1 MIDNPNSSKS
11 NAPNT
16 DELSDN
22 VIAIG
27 DQNTM
32 SINGGPQ
39 VCSMLSV
46 ENPKQK
52 ITLSIAPVE
61 GQKPVSMTFDNG
73 FKEMSN
79 PEKFPF
85 GPGGKGLS
93 R

>member
-1 MIDNPNSSKS
+1 MIDNPNSSTS

-27 DQNTM
+27 DQNTI

-52 ITLSIAPVE
+52 ITYCLLHLSKVRN
-61 GQKPVSMTFDNG
+61 QFQ
-73 FKEMSN
+73 
-79 PEKFPF
+79 
-85 GPGGKGLS
+85 
-93 R
+93 

>member
-1 MIDNPNSSKS
+1 MLIVPLKMKTLIVPYAQTLIDNPHSSTS

-27 DQNTM
+27 DQHNM

-46 ENPKQK
+46 ENPERENH
-52 ITLSIAPVE
+52 IIILYCTC
-61 GQKPVSMTFDNG
+61 
-73 FKEMSN
+73 
-79 PEKFPF
+79 
-85 GPGGKGLS
+85 
-93 R
+93 

>member
-1 MIDNPNSSKS
+1 MIDNPNSSTS

-39 VCSMLSV
+39 VCRMLSV
-46 ENPKQK
+46 ENPEQK
-52 ITLSIAPVE
+52 ITYCLLHLSKVRN
-61 GQKPVSMTFDNG
+61 QFQ
-73 FKEMSN
+73 
-79 PEKFPF
+79 
-85 GPGGKGLS
+85 
-93 R
+93 

>member
-1 MIDNPNSSKS
+1 MIDNPHSSTS

-27 DQNTM
+27 DQHNM

-46 ENPKQK
+46 ENPERENH
-52 ITLSIAPVE
+52 IFSIAPAE
-61 GQKPVSMTFDNG
+61 GQKPVSMTFDNWFRG
-73 FKEMSN
+73 N
-79 PEKFPF
+79 VQPEQIP
-85 GPGGKGLS
+85 L
-93 R
+93 RYWWI